1 MIKIVLDT
9 NTLID
14 GSTDDYNYCNRIINE
29 VIAGDVQAFANRSTL
44 KENKLLVSQKVTD
57 PGYLKRLEYF
67 FDLVHPVERLKVDLV
82 YDDPEDNKIIGS
94 ALASQADF
102 VITSDHHLLKLEK
115 VEGVNIVSPAQFWQR
130 YEDQGDT
137 GWRKWL
143 SDFVK

>member
-29 VIAGDVQAFANRSTL
+29 VIAGDVQAYANVSTL
-44 KENKLLVSQKVTD
+44 RENKLLAQKKILD
-57 PGYLKRLEYF
+57 EGYLKRLKYF
-67 FDLVHPVERLKVDLV
+67 FDLVHPVESLRVDV
-82 YDDPEDNKIIGS
+82 VFDDPEDNKIIGS
-94 ALASQADF
+94 AIACQADF

-115 VEGVNIVSPAQFWQR
+115 VKGVDIVSPAQFWQR

-137 GWRKWL
+137 GWRRWL
-143 SDFVK
+143 GDFVK